1 MHQEPVS
8 PAATADDVRLEAV
21 SLAPHVEQSFGRDV
35 AVTCRWVVIWT
46 NLGTPLR
53 VKKVGCQG
61 SLNSLDELSRFP
73 HTRLILANH
82 LKSVANVVARR
93 RAPWLSRIER
103 QILTGVVGVRAAADQ
118 RFEG

>member
-1 MHQEPVS
+1 MS
-8 PAATADDVRLEAV
+8 PTATTDDVGFEAT
-21 SLAPHVEQSFGRDV
+21 SLTPHVEQSFGRDV

-53 VKKVGCQG
+53 VKKIGCQG
-61 SLNSLDELSRFP
+61 PLNGLDELSRFP

-82 LKSVANVVARR
+82 LKPVANIVARR
-93 RAPWLSRIER
+93 RVPWLSRIER